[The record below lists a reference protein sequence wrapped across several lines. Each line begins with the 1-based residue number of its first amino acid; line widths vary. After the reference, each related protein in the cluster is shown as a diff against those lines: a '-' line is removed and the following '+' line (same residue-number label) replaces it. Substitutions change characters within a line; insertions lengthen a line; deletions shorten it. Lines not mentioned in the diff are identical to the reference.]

1 MLVAGIW
8 TRRIGLAIIQSFVCE
23 NPLSTP
29 WKGLKDSIDF
39 IINSSKN
46 INFRPFVLIT
56 PLILQKGLFKSGYK
70 CIYFGL

>member
-29 WKGLKDSIDF
+29 WGGPKDPIDF

-46 INFRPFVLIT
+46 INFSPFVLIT
-56 PLILQKGLFKSGYK
+56 PLILQNGLFKSDYK
-70 CIYFGL
+70 WVYFGL